1 VQAHI
6 AAKLYRSDRASD
18 RVSLGR
24 ESTMRD
30 EDGAPVDIV
39 IEDVSESGCR
49 IRVGEPPASGEV
61 IRIGIAGIGVKMATV
76 IWHDEAVAGC
86 AFAKPLT
93 PFELEKT
100 LTADTLV
107 VGAFAPQDAVAPV
120 VVDPAT
126 QDIGQDLGPRDKF
139 FIMLAA
145 AAAAW
150 IPFLILFR
158 LLAALV

>member
-1 VQAHI
+1 MQAHI

-30 EDGAPVDIV
+30 EHGAPVDIV

-49 IRVGEPPASGEV
+49 IRLGEPPASGEV

-76 IWHDEAVAGC
+76 IWHDAAVAGC

-107 VGAFAPQDAVAPV
+107 MGSFAPHDAVAPV
-120 VVDPAT
+120 VVDPA
-126 QDIGQDLGPRDKF
+126 QDVGRDLGPRDKF

-158 LLAALV
+158 LIAALV